1 MNKEEGVPVAKPPEA
16 AALSNVCLLMPK
28 KIWPGQRPD
37 QTHEPSAMRAD

>member
-28 KIWPGQRPD
+28 EGLARSKTGPD
-37 QTHEPSAMRAD
+37 A